1 MNIKVTDEAKKM
13 IQKTLSDKDLKDP
26 VVRVYIAGFG

>member
-13 IQKTLSDKDLKDP
+13 IQKTIGDKDIAEP
-26 VVRVYIAGFG
+26 VVRVYVAGFG